1 VLRVLLMTA
10 TAITERTKTYVAVL
24 TRVHDVDPALG
35 SAIRRAVYSDRV
47 TPAQVRQLIEAL
59 RALPVRQVVS

>member
-1 VLRVLLMTA
+1 MLRVLLMTA

-35 SAIRRAVYSDRV
+35 SAIRRAVYGDRV
-47 TPAQVRQLIEAL
+47 TPAQVRRLIEAL
-59 RALPVRQVVS
+59 RALPTRQVVS

>member
-10 TAITERTKTYVAVL
+10 TAERTKTYVAVL

-35 SAIRRAVYSDRV
+35 SAIRRAVYGDRV
-47 TPAQVRQLIEAL
+47 TAAQVRRLIEAL
-59 RALPVRQVVS
+59 RALPMRQAAAS

>member
-1 VLRVLLMTA
+1 MLRVLLMTA
-10 TAITERTKTYVAVL
+10 IAERTKTYVAVL

-35 SAIRRAVYSDRV
+35 SAIRRAVYGDRV

-59 RALPVRQVVS
+59 RALPTRQAVAS

>member
-1 VLRVLLMTA
+1 MLRVLLMTA

>member
-1 VLRVLLMTA
+1 MLRVLLMT
-10 TAITERTKTYVAVL
+10 TTTISERTKTYVAVL

-35 SAIRRAVYSDRV
+35 SAIRHAVYSDRV

>member
-10 TAITERTKTYVAVL
+10 IAERTKTYVAVL

-35 SAIRRAVYSDRV
+35 SKIRRACYGDRV
-47 TPAQVRQLIEAL
+47 TPAQAGQLIEAL
-59 RALPVRQVVS
+59 RSLPVRQAAS

>member
-1 VLRVLLMTA
+1 MTA
-10 TAITERTKTYVAVL
+10 IAERTKTYVAVL

-59 RALPVRQVVS
+59 RALPTRQAAAA